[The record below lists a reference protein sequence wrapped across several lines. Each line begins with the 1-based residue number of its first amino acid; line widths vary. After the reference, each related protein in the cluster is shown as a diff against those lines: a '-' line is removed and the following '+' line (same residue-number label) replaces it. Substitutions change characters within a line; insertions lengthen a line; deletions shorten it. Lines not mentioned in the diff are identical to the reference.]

1 MMGYISMA
9 LVASL
14 VVFTSSVVLAD
25 DIIPIPAE
33 KSQVEPWFK
42 ANVKPLSARRG
53 TLDPALEAAEASPRI
68 ITVNKKGG
76 GDYKTINEA
85 IKSIP
90 TANKKRVIIKLA
102 PGEYIEKVT
111 IDVGRPFVTLLG
123 QPGAQTNLTYH
134 GTAAKYG
141 TVESATLIV
150 WAEYFMAANLNIR
163 NTAPMPKP
171 GTQGQ
176 ALAMRINADKAAFYN
191 CKFYGF
197 QDTLCDDR
205 GNHFFKNCYIEG
217 TYDFIFGRGASL
229 YLNTQLHAVGDGL
242 RVITAHNRN
251 DPNQQNGYSFV
262 HCKVTG
268 VGEGIYLGRA
278 WMSHPKVVYAY
289 TEMSS
294 VVNPSGWQE
303 NRVRAHDKTVFYG
316 EYMCTGPGSNKE
328 KRVAHTQEIDN
339 KEAKHFLTLGYIK
352 GSKWLLPPPAF

>member
-1 MMGYISMA
+1 MMGYISLSLIA
-9 LVASL
+9 LL
-14 VVFTSSVVLAD
+14 VVFAPPVVLAD
-25 DIIPIPAE
+25 DITPIPAE
-33 KSQVEPWFK
+33 KAQVEPWFK
-42 ANVKPLSARRG
+42 ANVQPFPARRG

-68 ITVNKKGG
+68 ITVNQKGG
-76 GDYKTINEA
+76 GDFTSINAA

-90 TANKKRVIIKLA
+90 VGNKIRVIIKLA
-102 PGEYIEKVT
+102 PGVYKEKVT
-111 IDVGRPFVTLLG
+111 VDVGRPFVTLLG
-123 QPGAQTNLTYH
+123 KPGAETNLTFH
-134 GTAAKYG
+134 GTSAKYG

-150 WAEYFMAANLNIR
+150 WAKYFMAANLHIL

-191 CKFYGF
+191 CRFYGF

-205 GNHFFKNCYIEG
+205 GNHFFKDCYIEG

-242 RVITAHNRN
+242 RVITAHNRQNSN
-251 DPNQQNGYSFV
+251 DQSGYSFV

-268 VGEGIYLGRA
+268 VGTGIYLGRA

-303 NRVRAHDKTVFYG
+303 NRVREHDKTVFYG
-316 EYMCTGPGSNKE
+316 EYMCTGPGSHKA
-328 KRVAHTQEIDN
+328 KRVAHTQDIDN
-339 KEAKHFLTLGYIK
+339 KEANHFLSLGYIK
-352 GSKWLLPPPAF
+352 GSSWLLPSPVY